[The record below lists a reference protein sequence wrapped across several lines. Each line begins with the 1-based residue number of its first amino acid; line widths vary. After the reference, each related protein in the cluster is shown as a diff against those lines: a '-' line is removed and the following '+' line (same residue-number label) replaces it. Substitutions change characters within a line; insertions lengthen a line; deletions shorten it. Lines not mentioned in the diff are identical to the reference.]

1 MVIKITFKNMIMKN
15 NLITEFM
22 EIINVN
28 NDSYNNKKNT
38 KGQQQKIIILV
49 T

>member
-1 MVIKITFKNMIMKN
+1 MVIKTTFKNTIMKN

-28 NDSYNNKKNT
+28 NDSYNNKK
-38 KGQQQKIIILV
+38 KKKH
-49 T
+49 

>member
-1 MVIKITFKNMIMKN
+1 MVIKTTFKNTIMKN

-28 NDSYNNKKNT
+28 NDSYNNKK
-38 KGQQQKIIILV
+38 KKKKH
-49 T
+49 

>member
-1 MVIKITFKNMIMKN
+1 MVIKTTFKNTIMKN

-28 NDSYNNKKNT
+28 NDSYNNKKKKKST
-38 KGQQQKIIILV
+38 EGQ
-49 T
+49 

>member
-28 NDSYNNKKNT
+28 NDSYNNNKK
-38 KGQQQKIIILV
+38 KH
-49 T
+49 

>member
-1 MVIKITFKNMIMKN
+1 MKN

-28 NDSYNNKKNT
+28 NDSYNNKKKKKST
-38 KGQQQKIIILV
+38 EGQ
-49 T
+49 

>member
-1 MVIKITFKNMIMKN
+1 MVIKTTFKNTIMKN

-28 NDSYNNKKNT
+28 NDNYNNKKKKKALRDNS
-38 KGQQQKIIILV
+38 KK
-49 T
+49 